1 MNVSSIDEAKQ
12 DLETALV
19 LMREARFGELAA
31 HAEQMSRHA
40 AALEQLKADIE
51 AARNT
56 GDSIEVGPACEG
68 LKERLHLVSEVLRHG
83 AMVECGLR
91 EIELA
96 FTTSYSENGYPASSH
111 SSRLSAEA

>member
-1 MNVSSIDEAKQ
+1 MNASSIDEAKQ

-19 LMREARFGELAA
+19 LIREARFRELAV
-31 HAEQMSRHA
+31 HAEQMNRHVV
-40 AALEQLKADIE
+40 ALEQLKAGIE
-51 AARNT
+51 AAQGT
-56 GDSIEVGPACEG
+56 GDFPEVGPACER

-96 FTTSYSENGYPASSH
+96 FTTSYSENGYPASSY

>member
-1 MNVSSIDEAKQ
+1 MNAASIDEAKH
-12 DLETALV
+12 DLEKALV
-19 LMREARFGELAA
+19 LMREARFSELAA
-31 HAEQMSRHA
+31 HAGQMNRHVV
-40 AALEQLKADIE
+40 ALEQLKEGIE
-51 AARNT
+51 AAQGT
-56 GDSIEVGPACEG
+56 GDSPEIGPACEV